1 MIDRSQFLEE
11 LRNNPALLH
20 RIAVITAG
28 EVSASAPI
36 EKQMIQ
42 AETIFNRAM
51 ARGITLEQA
60 TRQVGQGNPDGKQGG
75 YYPASTFAQGEQS
88 LARNGGEARFR
99 ELVLK
104 PVIGGSDVGT
114 EKLGFAP
121 TGNASGNFAASRAAG
136 GVYAK
141 SKWYGDPAK
150 GGEMYVEEKTGMDRP
165 ERIAAMRKGGPQ
177 PNVQLAS
184 ADGGPVATSSLPDVN
199 YATPRRTPQE
209 QFAYNELQKYYG
221 GKYQPPG
228 VVDTVNAEGQ
238 PLRDQVPLPPTRP
251 AGAPPRPAEPG
262 APAAAPPASPAAKP
276 STGDL
281 LAGTVA
287 TPNASAPGSAWEPT
301 NAEQEFITAGATTPP
316 TPDGRPAPPAPAAP
330 AAPQTTTTIS
340 ASAAKPAPPA
350 GTLGAQIIKA
360 MGPRGQDRSSYIDPN
375 TGHEILN
382 PPARSGEESMGI
394 TRDLG
399 PPRSPP
405 AQPRSSAAPSNNP
418 RASGPPAPAAQA
430 QAPPE
435 SWPKGPT
442 VNLDRYNPAGFLP
455 DQSWGGSSDPAAPK
469 TGFYYV
475 PPGVPPPNDRP
486 SPPAWPT
493 GQVASAGRYNPAE
506 ITLAD
511 RLRPLN
517 QVPIASS
524 SLPPPAPKPPGFDTT
539 SFDKTP
545 MPQSP
550 AIDMGPRLAEGPT
563 PLAALKPPQADFLSS
578 VFGNLSRTPD
588 RPLSSPLATADRSLS
603 PFEPGARNAAFP
615 LAPESA
621 RMLAGPPGASGLD
634 LPKSLERPSASSSFG
649 GSTAPISFG
658 PSRTVDQQLMGLS
671 PFAPLPQPPRPEPP
685 PQQAPQIAQQQQI
698 TQMMQPEQSPVTNTA
713 NLSPFEQW
721 PPPWWN
727 TGGGDWGGGGGGF
740 GGGFDFGAFA

>member
-1 MIDRSQFLEE
+1 MIDRSQFFEE
-11 LRNNPALLH
+11 LKRNPDLVRRL
-20 RIAVITAG
+20 AVITAG
-28 EVSASAPI
+28 EVGGNAPI
-36 EKQMIQ
+36 EKQVIQ
-42 AETIFNRAM
+42 AETVFNRAM
-51 ARGITLEQA
+51 ARGQSLDQVMREHVRG
-60 TRQVGQGNPDGKQGG
+60 RQDDG
-75 YYPASTFAQGEQS
+75 YYPTETFQNGERIMS
-88 LARNGGEARFR
+88 RPGAEARFR
-99 ELVLK
+99 ELVFK
-104 PVIGGSDVGT
+104 PVVNGSDAGT
-114 EKLGFAP
+114 EKFGFAP
-121 TGNASGNFAASRAAG
+121 TGNASQGTTNYASSRAAAG
-136 GVYAK
+136 RY
-141 SKWYGDPAK
+141 SKYQWHPDGK
-150 GGEMYVEEKTGMDRP
+150 EMYVQQAESGDRD
-165 ERIAAMRKGGPQ
+165 ERIAAHRTGNQ
-177 PNVQLAS
+177 PGNYDPSGA
-184 ADGGPVATSSLPDVN
+184 GGPVATSSLPNVN
-199 YATPRRTPQE
+199 YATPRRTPAE
-209 QFAYNELQKYYG
+209 QQSYNELQKYYG
-221 GKYQPPG
+221 GRYQPPG

-251 AGAPPRPAEPG
+251 AGAPPRPGAE
-262 APAAAPPASPAAKP
+262 PPASAAPVAAAPAAKP

-281 LAGTVA
+281 LAGTA
-287 TPNASAPGSAWEPT
+287 TPNASAPGSAWQPT
-301 NAEQEFITAGATTPP
+301 NAEQEFITAGAPSQP
-316 TPDGRPAPPAPAAP
+316 TPDGRPAPPAPAVA
-330 AAPQTTTTIS
+330 AAPKTTTTIS

-382 PPARSGEESMGI
+382 PPARSGEEGMGI

-399 PPRSPP
+399 LPRSPP
-405 AQPRSSAAPSNNP
+405 AQPRSAAAPSNNP
-418 RASGPPAPAAQA
+418 RASGPPSPG
-430 QAPPE
+430 APPPE
-435 SWPKGPT
+435 PSWPKGPVT
-442 VNLDRYNPAGFLP
+442 NLDRYNPAGFLP
-455 DQSWGGSSDPAAPK
+455 DQSWGGSTDPAAPK

-475 PPGVPPPNDRP
+475 PPGVAPPNDRP
-486 SPPAWPT
+486 APPAWPT

-517 QVPIASS
+517 QVPMASS
-524 SLPPPAPKPPGFDTT
+524 SFPPPTPKPPAFDTT

-588 RPLSSPLATADRSLS
+588 RPLSSPPATADRSLS

-621 RMLAGPPGASGLD
+621 RILAGPPGASGLD
-634 LPKSLERPSASSSFG
+634 LPKSLERPPASSSFG
-649 GSTAPISFG
+649 GNAAPISFG

-671 PFAPLPQPPRPEPP
+671 PFTVPTRPLPPEQP
-685 PQQAPQIAQQQQI
+685 PQQQQPQIAQQQQM
-698 TQMMQPEQSPVTNTA
+698 TENLVQPAQSPTINTA

-727 TGGGDWGGGGGGF
+727 TGGGGDWGGGGGF